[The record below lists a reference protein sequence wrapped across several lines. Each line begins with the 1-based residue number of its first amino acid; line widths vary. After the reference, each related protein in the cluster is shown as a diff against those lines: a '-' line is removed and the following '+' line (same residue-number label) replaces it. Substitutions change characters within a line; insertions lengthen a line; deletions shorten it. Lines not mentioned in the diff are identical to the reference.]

1 MFKGKSF
8 KAGWSKGFN
17 FYSLDCEDR
26 ESNNELILK
35 TIDASANFDPLKVC
49 IIYQISK
56 DNRHQF
62 GLFFCRTF

>member
-17 FYSLDCEDR
+17 FYSLDCEDK

-49 IIYQISK
+49 II
-56 DNRHQF
+56 
-62 GLFFCRTF
+62 